1 VRGKLGATPIAVRWG
16 QPYELLL
23 WGNFVHPPTV
33 MVRRSVFDQ
42 VGFFDEALLYSTE
55 YDLII
60 RIARTGQCAFIDV
73 PLLRYRVS
81 TAQLSHAAA
90 GGKMLLETVKV
101 LEKVQRD
108 DPGLYAKHKS
118 AFQLRRA
125 ESLISAAEG
134 IGSSDR
140 FGALGLV
147 VRGVWSRLLFPKA
160 LRAFAHIIAPGFAIK
175 AIRQVKRYRI
185 AQRAAAAQS
194 SPTQWR

>member
-1 VRGKLGATPIAVRWG
+1 
-16 QPYELLL
+16 
-23 WGNFVHPPTV
+23 
-33 MVRRSVFDQ
+33 
-42 VGFFDEALLYSTE
+42 
-55 YDLII
+55 
-60 RIARTGQCAFIDV
+60 
-73 PLLRYRVS
+73 
-81 TAQLSHAAA
+81 
-90 GGKMLLETVKV
+90 VKV